1 MTQYNNLK
9 GKIAL
14 ITGAT
19 HGIGRSIA
27 LTIAKA
33 GAEVIAIGRTQS
45 ALEELDDAIKKI
57 GNKATLVPLDLTQ
70 SDLIEQLA
78 NILDDRYK
86 KLDILICNAGIL
98 GSLTPINHIDQKEW
112 NKVISTNVTA
122 NITLLKSFDS
132 LLKMSK
138 SAQVLFLTSNIVEL
152 KKPFWGIYAASKAAL
167 EQIAFSYAAEVQQT
181 NISVNLIDPGTIAT
195 SLRAKAMPGEDKN
208 LLTQPEDLSDFF
220 IEILNNNKNLHSHIF
235 RFNEWKEAQI
245 N

>member
-19 HGIGRSIA
+19 HGIGRSVA
-27 LTIAKA
+27 LTMAKA

-45 ALEELDDAIKKI
+45 ALEELDDDIKKI

-220 IEILNNNKNLHSHIF
+220 IEILNNNKNLHSQIF